1 MWNENDW
8 HGGHGCAGM
17 PWWGPGRDRVAVDPV
32 ELDRVLEREE
42 RELGRMKV
50 AAIVG
55 VAVVA
60 VALVAWALTG
70 GPARVP
76 MVHRHAWL
84 AFAMV
89 WWGIACSLWLGCA
102 PAGVMGMWHVL
113 SGPVREW
120 AGTFLAVVMGVFA
133 LPASVFV
140 GPFVLGWQFFCV
152 HRLRRMRGAATGS
165 SDVYVW

>member
-1 MWNENDW
+1 
-8 HGGHGCAGM
+8 M

-76 MVHRHAWL
+76 MVHRHA
-84 AFAMV
+84 
-89 WWGIACSLWLGCA
+89 
-102 PAGVMGMWHVL
+102 
-113 SGPVREW
+113 
-120 AGTFLAVVMGVFA
+120 
-133 LPASVFV
+133 
-140 GPFVLGWQFFCV
+140 
-152 HRLRRMRGAATGS
+152 
-165 SDVYVW
+165 